1 MPDSLYSFLN
11 IVVGLFYQRISEHFC
26 FCFMCSIDMR
36 KKLKS
41 KENWPYSCLR
51 IYSAV
56 HCNELCKETEWKA
69 ELGHA
74 PMCKS
79 FSIILVSSQMRICYF
94 ANQCRKLQLCAF
106 KTLCDV
112 RDYTKKC
119 VPKEIEIYSQSSSVC
134 AAFCV
139 ALCTKQVCGLICEPY
154 VLVIKHVKSGSLLCH
169 HRAHWFKHCLLVPGI
184 LEVAAG
190 GDPTTLKGG
199 LLTHRRGRAVCSWP
213 CRLRAI

>member
-1 MPDSLYSFLN
+1 
-11 IVVGLFYQRISEHFC
+11 
-26 FCFMCSIDMR
+26 MCGIDMR

-51 IYSAV
+51 ICSAV
-56 HCNELCKETEWKA
+56 HCYKLCKETEWKA
-69 ELGHA
+69 KLGRA

-112 RDYTKKC
+112 RDYTKKR

-139 ALCTKQVCGLICEPY
+139 VHQTSLWPY
-154 VLVIKHVKSGSLLCH
+154 L
-169 HRAHWFKHCLLVPGI
+169 
-184 LEVAAG
+184 
-190 GDPTTLKGG
+190 
-199 LLTHRRGRAVCSWP
+199 
-213 CRLRAI
+213 